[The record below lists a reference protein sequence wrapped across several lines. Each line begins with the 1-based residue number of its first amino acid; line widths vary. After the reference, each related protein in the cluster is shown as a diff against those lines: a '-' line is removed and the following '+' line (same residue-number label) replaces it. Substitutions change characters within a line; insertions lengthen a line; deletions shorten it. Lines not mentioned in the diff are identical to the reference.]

1 MYELVGLESEPP
13 VSWITLRRPEK
24 LNALN
29 NQALEELRSAL
40 SQAQADQ
47 ESAVIAITGSGDRAF
62 CAGADVEELA
72 SLPQEQVLE
81 TNMLGHRIFESIERL
96 RKPVIAAINGYAL
109 GGGLELAL
117 ACDLRVAASDSRMG
131 LPEVSMGVIP
141 GWGGTWRLREAVGSG
156 RAREMILTGRL
167 LDANEALG
175 AGLLSRVVP
184 GELLRE
190 AAGELASLL
199 SANSPDAL
207 ATAKGVLLGGAPQ
220 AEALAR
226 IESGS
231 VASLVAG
238 DEFRRRFEQR
248 FGGRS

>member
-1 MYELVGLESEPP
+1 MSELVGLESEPP
-13 VSWITLRRPEK
+13 VAWITLRRPEK

-29 NQALEELRSAL
+29 ERALMELRSAL
-40 SQAQADQ
+40 SEAEADWDT
-47 ESAVIAITGSGDRAF
+47 AAIAITGAGDRAF

-72 SLPQEQVLE
+72 SLPGERVLE
-81 TNMLGHRIFESIERL
+81 ANMLGHRVFESIERL

-117 ACDLRVAASDSRMG
+117 ACDLRVAAGDSRVG
-131 LPEVSMGVIP
+131 LPEVSLGVIP

-156 RAREMILTGRL
+156 WAREMILTGRL
-167 LDANEALG
+167 LDTGEALG

-184 GELLRE
+184 GERLGE
-190 AAGELASLL
+190 EVHELAIEL
-199 SANSPDAL
+199 SGNSPDAL
-207 ATAKGVLLGGAPQ
+207 AAAKGVLLKAEPA

-226 IESGS
+226 LESGS

-238 DEFRRRFEQR
+238 EEFRRRFEQK
-248 FGGRS
+248 FGRRA